1 MQPWRPRRR
10 LTGRNRSNIC
20 AIAYFRNRP
29 EEEIVDLNIF
39 GGVMGIDVA
48 WITERHEPIQEVFDP
63 RGYLTALAI
72 STWPSLTSTCV
83 RFIDP
88 WGNTVFNRTQIP
100 VLLSELRSVRQD
112 TSDKETRAHLEKVVR
127 LIERAVDRT
136 HTYIKFIGD

>member
-1 MQPWRPRRR
+1 
-10 LTGRNRSNIC
+10 
-20 AIAYFRNRP
+20 
-29 EEEIVDLNIF
+29 
-39 GGVMGIDVA
+39 MGIDVA

-112 TSDKETRAHLEKVVR
+112 AADKETRAHLEKVIR

>member
-1 MQPWRPRRR
+1 M
-10 LTGRNRSNIC
+10 
-20 AIAYFRNRP
+20 
-29 EEEIVDLNIF
+29 VDLNFF
-39 GGVMGIDVA
+39 GEVMGIDVA

-100 VLLSELRSVRQD
+100 VLLSELRSVTQD